1 MYGTVAKE
9 ENTVCGTVAIIR
21 SKSSDLDQTAKKR
34 PNSRYCSHCSKF
46 RESHSDGAM
55 PPVVHQDAATSPP
68 TVD

>member
-1 MYGTVAKE
+1 MYGTGANE

-21 SKSSDLDQTAKKR
+21 SEPSDLDQTVERR
-34 PNSRYCSHCSKF
+34 PNSRYCSYYSKF

>member
-1 MYGTVAKE
+1 MYVTVANI
-9 ENTVCGTVAIIR
+9 ENTVRGTVVIIR
-21 SKSSDLDQTAKKR
+21 SESSDLDRMAERR
-34 PNSRYCSHCSKF
+34 PNSQYCSYCSKF